1 MYPTRGLA
9 VVMLGWLPDE
19 LIASYG
25 VSYEVPLGEEKG
37 RKSSAAL
44 DEEQGR
50 KSSAALE
57 KLPFE
62 ART

>member
-1 MYPTRGLA
+1 VALRALGSVKISVYPTRGLA
-9 VVMLGWLPDE
+9 VVMLGWLPDV

-44 DEEQGR
+44 E
-50 KSSAALE
+50 
-57 KLPFE
+57 
-62 ART
+62 

>member
-1 MYPTRGLA
+1 
-9 VVMLGWLPDE
+9 MLGWLPDE

>member
-1 MYPTRGLA
+1 MDRVKISVYPTRGLA
-9 VVMLGWLPDE
+9 VVMLGWLPDV

-44 DEEQGR
+44 
-50 KSSAALE
+50 E
-57 KLPFE
+57 KWLVPRD
-62 ART
+62 ASR